1 MASIAVA
8 FYFNVLLGIEVVYT
22 HLFYVPIILAGVW
35 YHRKAV
41 YVALFLGVIHV
52 LFNFMVDGIFTYDAL
67 VRAIILLAIAYIVG
81 SIAEK
86 KDTLYNVLK
95 RSDEQLRQVYETLE
109 QRVKERTAEISHTN
123 ESLRNEIIERERAE
137 KALRESEEKFRIL
150 AESSPAAIMLYRG
163 DKLIYVNHTAELITG
178 YTKDELLSG
187 MPWKF
192 VHPDSRAMVSDRAA
206 ARLRG
211 ETVPSRYEV
220 NIVTRSG
227 EERWFDISAEL
238 IVYGGVP
245 TGLVSGIDITDRK
258 KAEKALIKSR
268 AILSRAQSIAHVG
281 NWAWDLKTN
290 EMQWSDEIFRI
301 FGMSKDLRPTC
312 DWLVSHIHPEDR
324 ELFVQSAHEAIV
336 KNKLFN
342 IDFRIITLDGTA
354 LYINYVADKLRR
366 DAEGRPAWMYGIVQ
380 DITARKQ
387 VEEALQEAKA
397 QAELYLDLMGHDIN
411 NMNQIGIG
419 FLELSLDTL
428 GLDEYGRSLLSKSL
442 SAFESSSR
450 LIDNVRK
457 LQKIRSGQL
466 QQKEMDVGQVL
477 ADIQCYY
484 KNLHGSSITINY
496 EPASDCMVMADEM
509 LYDLFS
515 NLVGNAIKHSMG
527 TPVINMVIET
537 TTENGNKY
545 YRVAIEDNG
554 PGISD
559 EFKVIIFN
567 RHLRNSA
574 KAKGSG
580 IGLYLVKAL
589 ADNYKG
595 RVWVEDH
602 VPCNRSNGS
611 RFMVMLPASGKK

>member
-1 MASIAVA
+1 
-8 FYFNVLLGIEVVYT
+8 
-22 HLFYVPIILAGVW
+22 
-35 YHRKAV
+35 
-41 YVALFLGVIHV
+41 
-52 LFNFMVDGIFTYDAL
+52 MVDGIFTYDAL

-227 EERWFDISAEL
+227 EERWFDISAEP

-419 FLELSLDTL
+419 FLELALDTL
-428 GLDEYGRSLLSKSL
+428 KLDERARQMISKPLEALENST
-442 SAFESSSR
+442 R
-450 LIDNVRK
+450 LISNVRK
-457 LQKIRSGQL
+457 LQRAKDGGL
-466 QQKEMDVGQVL
+466 MLHEMNVGETLSRLIPQYSRV
-477 ADIQCYY
+477 A
-484 KNLHGSSITINY
+484 GRSITINY
-496 EPASDCMVMADEM
+496 HADLECRV
-509 LYDLFS
+509 LANDLLLDVFS
-515 NLVGNAIKHSMG
+515 NIIGNSVKHSSGPLSIDICLKSAVMDG
-527 TPVINMVIET
+527 KLHCIVS
-537 TTENGNKY
+537 
-545 YRVAIEDNG
+545 IEDDG
-554 PGISD
+554 PGIPDDVKSQL
-559 EFKVIIFN
+559 FTGHQRGKLIMGGG
-567 RHLRNSA
+567 L
-574 KAKGSG
+574 
-580 IGLYLVKAL
+580 GLYLVKTL
-589 ADNYKG
+589 
-595 RVWVEDH
+595 VEDFH
-602 VPCNRSNGS
+602 GKVGVEDRIAGDYTKGC
-611 RFMVMLPASGKK
+611 RFIVMLPALEK